1 MNLKAVAYAIL
12 HPKIG
17 KSKRREN
24 DQAVWLSILALIAA
38 VELGHSPFCPV
49 LRRWIGVGTNA
60 KRRKALSVLFVT
72 VLGWF
77 GLHILTL
84 P

>member
-1 MNLKAVAYAIL
+1 MNARAVVYAIL
-12 HPKIG
+12 HPSIG

-24 DQAVWLSILALIAA
+24 DQIVWLSILALITA
-38 VELGHSPFCPV
+38 VEFGHSPFCPV

-60 KRRKALSVLFVT
+60 RRRKALSALFIA

-77 GLHILTL
+77 GCHILSL